1 MEYNGK
7 DVDGVIVMCDGKES
21 VEVRLDFTRKGR
33 KGFSEVI
40 FCQGKSDSQISKIA
54 ADVLGSGV
62 DTAFSRMS
70 EQQAALVSSVIGSFR
85 YSSVSRMGFTG
96 FAPISSNGSVIAVL
110 TAGSTDVPVAE
121 EAASIAEFSGCEVR
135 RFYDVGVAGIHRL
148 MNVLPEVRQADVVIV
163 AAGMDGALPS
173 VVAGLVP
180 SLVIGLPTSVGY
192 GIAEN
197 GQTALRSM
205 LCSCSPGLV
214 VVNID
219 NGIGAG
225 LSAVLAAKKGNDI
238 RQQ

>member
-1 MEYNGK
+1 MK
-7 DVDGVIVMCDGKES
+7 SKAA
-21 VEVRLDFTRKGR
+21 EVRLDFARRER

-40 FCQGKSDSQISKIA
+40 FCPGKSDEQLRVIA
-54 ADVLGSGV
+54 EDINTKRL

-70 EQQAALVSSVIGSFR
+70 VEQYELIASVISPFR
-85 YSSVSRMGFTG
+85 YDPVSRLGMTG
-96 FAPISSNGSVIAVL
+96 YNRIEPNGSAIVVL
-110 TAGSTDVPVAE
+110 SAGSTDVPVAE
-121 EAASIAEFSGCEVR
+121 EAAGIAEFSGCAVK

-148 MNVLPEVRQADVVIV
+148 LEVLPEVCEADAVIV

-197 GQTALRSM
+197 GKTALRSM

-225 LSAVLAAKKGNDI
+225 LAAVMAVCRK
-238 RQQ
+238 

>member
-1 MEYNGK
+1 MYEDKGN
-7 DVDGVIVMCDGKES
+7 
-21 VEVRLDFTRKGR
+21 VEVRLDFTRKER

-40 FCQGKSDSQISKIA
+40 FCQGKSDSQIRKIA
-54 ADVLGSGV
+54 EDVLEHRVG
-62 DTAFSRMS
+62 TAFSRMS
-70 EQQAALVSSVIGSFR
+70 EDQSVIVSSVISDFS
-85 YSSVSRMGFTG
+85 YSPLSRMGFAS
-96 FAPISSNGSVIAVL
+96 FEAIKENGAVIAVL
-110 TAGSTDVPVAE
+110 SAGSTDVAVAE
-121 EAASIAEFSGCEVR
+121 EAASIAEFSGCTVL

-148 MNVLPEVRQADVVIV
+148 VEVLPKIREADVVIV

-192 GIAEN
+192 GIAEGGN
-197 GQTALRSM
+197 TALRSM

-225 LSAVLAAKKGNDI
+225 LSAVLAAKK
-238 RQQ
+238 